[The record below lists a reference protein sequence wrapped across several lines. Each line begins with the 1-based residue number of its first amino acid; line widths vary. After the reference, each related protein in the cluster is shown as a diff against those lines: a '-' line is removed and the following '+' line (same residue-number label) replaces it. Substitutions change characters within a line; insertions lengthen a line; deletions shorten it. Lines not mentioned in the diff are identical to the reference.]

1 MWFRRIV
8 TKITFTRF
16 KRLICCKIEVISR
29 NFTKKKTFFT
39 LQEKQ
44 LLISASNNWRAAR
57 YMCHH
62 PSKLPERQLK
72 ERKIQLSHFQICS
85 LQIVKFSEK
94 ETSSLVR
101 AGDNLPLRPR
111 APSSWVPV
119 TPERRW
125 HVRILLQ
132 SVKWNQTDRLLFRRG
147 KKSLKLAI
155 KVDLVIIWV
164 KDNVQL

>member
-1 MWFRRIV
+1 MWYRRIV
-8 TKITFTRF
+8 TKITYTCF
-16 KRLICCKIEVISR
+16 KRRSIIPELYKITI
-29 NFTKKKTFFT
+29 FT

-57 YMCHH
+57 YMCH

-72 ERKIQLSHFQICS
+72 GKKIQLSHFQICS

-119 TPERRW
+119 TPEWCW

-132 SVKWNQTDRLLFRRG
+132 SVNWG
-147 KKSLKLAI
+147 KDVKPNRQDAWKKLAI
-155 KVDLVIIWV
+155 
-164 KDNVQL
+164 

>member
-57 YMCHH
+57 YMCH
-62 PSKLPERQLK
+62 PSKLQERQLW
-72 ERKIQLSHFQICS
+72 ERKIQLSHFQVCS

-94 ETSSLVR
+94 KETSSLVR
-101 AGDNLPLRPR
+101 ASDNLPLRPR
-111 APSSWVPV
+111 APSSGVPV

-125 HVRILLQ
+125 DVRILLH
-132 SVKWNQTDRLLFRRG
+132 SVNWG
-147 KKSLKLAI
+147 KEMKPNRQEAWKKLAR
-155 KVDLVIIWV
+155 
-164 KDNVQL
+164 